1 MYLFVGTSCCLY
13 IDVYSIYGYIYTCVY
28 TSLYVYIYI
37 HANFQ
42 AVATLSTTESRI
54 RPAPMAASANLI
66 DFGMGKST
74 GIHWESRFL
83 QAPHCPLLR
92 CSDCSAHRSGPRV
105 HGSTAAARWFFFAEP
120 MNASF
125 RRVDERSSPKKG
137 TGPNPKHISILPNM
151 KLNPDWVLDL
161 FIFRSPKLRAS
172 NFTDFTVVPWD

>member
-1 MYLFVGTSCCLY
+1 MCIHKS
-13 IDVYSIYGYIYTCVY
+13 VYV
-28 TSLYVYIYI
+28 YI

-42 AVATLSTTESRI
+42 AVATLSTTEKH
-54 RPAPMAASANLI
+54 SACAHGGLSES
-66 DFGMGKST
+66 DRFRDGKVDWDSLGKSIPP
-74 GIHWESRFL
+74 GS
-83 QAPHCPLLR
+83 PLSVAALL
-92 CSDCSAHRSGPRV
+92 SSPLGSTGPRPRP
-105 HGSTAAARWFFFAEP
+105 GGGFFFAEP

-137 TGPNPKHISILPNM
+137 TWPNPKHISILPNM